1 MASAT
6 HEELVAAPFAVV
18 WGLLEAKVYHPDR
31 SVPGAQNVRI
41 LSDSGAA
48 GVERRMFLAQRGAD
62 VHELIT
68 WTRTDAHGLVT
79 FKMLSDEQLEGAV
92 TNEATAEGGGATR
105 IRYTMAWTFRE
116 GVPPAERRVPFPD
129 GGAGAIKGA
138 VLGMKAAAEA
148 AAAAAKEAAQ

>member
-1 MASAT
+1 MASAS
-6 HEELVAAPFAVV
+6 HEELIAAPFAVV
-18 WGLLEAKVYHPDR
+18 WGLLEEKVYHPER

-41 LSDSGAA
+41 LSDNGAA
-48 GVERRMFLAQRGAD
+48 GVERKMFLAQRGAD

-68 WTRTDAHGLVT
+68 WTHADAHGLVT

-92 TNEATAEGGGATR
+92 TNEAIAEGPGATR
-105 IRYTMAWTFRE
+105 VKYTMAWQFRE
-116 GVPPAERRVPFPD
+116 SVPPAERRAPFPD

-148 AAAAAKEAAQ
+148 AAAAVVAAH